1 MTRWYDF
8 PESLEGYTNVGV
20 LFYANF
26 YATNTIF
33 YATNTIFNGKVLQGG
48 DSAVCPNFF
57 EYFPNLEGQFLSRLL
72 RQC

>member
-1 MTRWYDF
+1 MTF
-8 PESLEGYTNVGV
+8 LKV
-20 LFYANF
+20 LKAILTSAYFFYANF

-48 DSAVCPNFF
+48 DSAVCPNLF